1 MNRSMA
7 RYGLVLVLLALITGF
22 AVPSLALPRLGLSA
36 HTIGIIGGVALIAIA
51 AIWPAFR
58 FSARQSAWCAGT
70 WLYAIYSN
78 WLGCLIGAA
87 WGAGRTTPIAAA
99 GQTGPAAAEMAVTAL
114 LVSGSFVAFVAV
126 GLSLWGLR
134 GGAAN

>member
-7 RYGLVLVLLALITGF
+7 RYGLVLVLLALFTGF
-22 AVPSLALPRLGLSA
+22 AVPSLAVPRLGLSA
-36 HTIGIIGGVALIAIA
+36 HTIGILGGVALVAIA

-58 FSARQSAWCAGT
+58 FNARQSAWCTGA

-78 WLGCLIGAA
+78 WLGCLLGAA
-87 WGAGRTTPIAAA
+87 WGAGRATPIASA
-99 GQTGPAAAEMAVTAL
+99 GQTGPAAAEATVMIL
-114 LVSGSFVAFVAV
+114 LTSGSLVAFVAV

-134 GGAAN
+134 SPAAT